1 MEVHQ
6 SGGGV
11 VSQASA
17 ANAVHSYQDIAL
29 LQPHS
34 LCLTRWPYL
43 HTYTQPT
50 VLVIGQP
57 TRNLK
62 RDQKQYD
69 TIRDAILARA
79 RKPT

>member
-34 LCLTRWPYL
+34 LRLARRPYL
-43 HTYTQPT
+43 HTYIHTANSTCYRTADSQLET
-50 VLVIGQP
+50 
-57 TRNLK
+57 
-62 RDQKQYD
+62 
-69 TIRDAILARA
+69 
-79 RKPT
+79 